1 VEGAVAAV
9 EQGKKLLAVEV
20 AAIRHLGP
28 IVTEAHDGVV
38 GSESSGKCDIDLREK
53 PLDGTI
59 VSR

>member
-1 VEGAVAAV
+1 VD
-9 EQGKKLLAVEV
+9 QGKKLLAVEV
-20 AAIRHLGP
+20 AAIRHLEP